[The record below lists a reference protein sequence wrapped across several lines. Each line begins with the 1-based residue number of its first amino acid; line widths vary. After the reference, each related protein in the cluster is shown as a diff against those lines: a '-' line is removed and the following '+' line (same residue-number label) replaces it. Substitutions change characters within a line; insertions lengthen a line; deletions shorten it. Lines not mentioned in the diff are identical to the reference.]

1 MTAFLNITLGLIGI
15 VLLYYGAEWLVN
27 GGAAIARKMKVQPL
41 VIGLTLVAFGTSA
54 PELVVSVDAAL
65 TGHGDVCIG
74 NVVGSNIC
82 NIALILGLCALIS
95 PIPVNAR
102 LFKMDV
108 PVLVFASITLVVFHA
123 LSAGITRWQGGLFF
137 AGLIIYTLQNLQAS
151 RKEETA
157 KEDTA
162 PAETPR
168 QINVLFALF
177 LFAGGLLTLVAGGK
191 MLVKSAVY
199 AAQLCQI
206 PEAIIGLTVV
216 AVGTSLPELATS
228 VVAAR
233 KGENDIAVGNVVGSN
248 IFNIL
253 GILGIAPLLK
263 PIHAP
268 GIAMTDMAV
277 MIFLTLILVP
287 VMKTGFRIS
296 RREGLFL
303 LGIYILYV
311 IWLIQGS

>member
-27 GGAAIARKMKVQPL
+27 GGAAIARKMKGQPL

-123 LSAGITRWQGGLFF
+123 LSAGINKLKTLAKGKRIPLKERFLYRQTIKKYSVSPKKARLHNAKVQRALAGVTEPKTTRKV
-137 AGLIIYTLQNLQAS
+137 N
-151 RKEETA
+151 K
-157 KEDTA
+157 
-162 PAETPR
+162 
-168 QINVLFALF
+168 
-177 LFAGGLLTLVAGGK
+177 
-191 MLVKSAVY
+191 
-199 AAQLCQI
+199 
-206 PEAIIGLTVV
+206 
-216 AVGTSLPELATS
+216 
-228 VVAAR
+228 
-233 KGENDIAVGNVVGSN
+233 
-248 IFNIL
+248 
-253 GILGIAPLLK
+253 
-263 PIHAP
+263 
-268 GIAMTDMAV
+268 
-277 MIFLTLILVP
+277 
-287 VMKTGFRIS
+287 
-296 RREGLFL
+296 
-303 LGIYILYV
+303 
-311 IWLIQGS
+311 